1 MLIREQH
8 TKDAAHGAILD
19 HKTQIVDQPCL
30 CTVKRTVETG
40 EEQNNVVEVLM
51 SAEGWQSAQVGAN
64 RRTQIEYE

>member
-1 MLIREQH
+1 MIREQH
-8 TKDAAHGAILD
+8 TKDAHGAILD
-19 HKTQIVDQPCL
+19 RTTQIVDQPCL

-40 EEQNNVVEVLM
+40 EEQNNNVVELLM